1 MDLQTIEEEI
11 RDNDFMYQNAPV
23 KIIANRNSP
32 EIKLVGFTVGPF
44 EEGVYYEERFWVA
57 EELVRSGIA
66 RFHEGELLDLKTLSM
81 YHARMKVSP
90 YPNFQELP
98 QFFYPK
104 ARRFLSQLKE
114 KAMKDPDSL
123 MQYKNALNMFKDI
136 YRARKSKI
144 NSAAKNDAMTEQYLE
159 NLTPEEKALYQTIKD
174 ANDRFEKMEEETR
187 EHQIPHEYLLMPNVN
202 SSF

>member
-11 RDNDFMYQNAPV
+11 RDNDFIYKNSFV
-23 KIIANRNSP
+23 KIIANRDSP

-66 RFHEGELLDLKTLSM
+66 RFHEGELLDLKTLLM
-81 YHARMKVSP
+81 YHARMKISP
-90 YPNFQELP
+90 YPNFQELS

-104 ARRFLSQLKE
+104 ARRLLAQLKE
-114 KAMKDPDSL
+114 KAI
-123 MQYKNALNMFKDI
+123 KNPENSTQLRNAMNMIKDI
-136 YRARKSKI
+136 KRARQSKI

-159 NLTPEEKALYQTIKD
+159 NLTPEEKAFYQALKD

-187 EHQIPHEYLLMPNVN
+187 EHHP
-202 SSF
+202 S